1 VEMGTGDER
10 KNPRTD
16 GETVGRREI
25 NVMIVVREP
34 R

>member
-1 VEMGTGDER
+1 VEMGAGNER

-16 GETVGRREI
+16 GATVGRREV
-25 NVMIVVREP
+25 NVMILVREA